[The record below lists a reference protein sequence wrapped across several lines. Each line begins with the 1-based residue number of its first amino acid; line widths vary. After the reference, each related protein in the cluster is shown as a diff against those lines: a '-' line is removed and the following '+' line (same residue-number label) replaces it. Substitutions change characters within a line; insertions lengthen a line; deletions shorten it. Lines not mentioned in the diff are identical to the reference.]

1 MNDEI
6 IRTTDDIE
14 DFNYQNALII
24 QTRNSYISKE
34 EFIQLISKMNF
45 DRIKSAHISF
55 ITGYKYIPE
64 DEKYNEHVNTLGFEF
79 DIN

>member
-1 MNDEI
+1 MSEI
-6 IRTTDDIE
+6 LRTSDSIE
-14 DFNYQNALII
+14 DLGYQEALVN

-45 DRIKSAHISF
+45 DRIKSAQISF

-79 DIN
+79 NIN